1 MAVVVAA
8 AAKSFGRVL
17 LVEKGFAFFQLAVL
31 VQSCLVYFLQRRQ
44 EPAAARVASQ
54 GFYLSTLLLFLGGLL
69 CPCDESSFAD
79 RF

>member
-1 MAVVVAA
+1 MLVVAA
-8 AAKSFGRVL
+8 AANGSGRVL
-17 LVEKGFAFFQLAVL
+17 LVGKGFAVFRLAAL
-31 VQSCLVYFLQRRQ
+31 VRSCAVYFLQRRQ
-44 EPAAARVASQ
+44 EPAAACFASQ